1 MKRANNPAR
10 KRPLWYFVR
19 EAKKKY
25 PSKVSDH
32 GFIARYV
39 DSLLAKKGKELCQ
52 VCPASWKKRVQNLP
66 RLLDDARKCK
76 ELKRPIKVFISKVPV
91 S

>member
-10 KRPLWYFVR
+10 KRLLWYFVR
-19 EAKKKY
+19 EAKKKH

-39 DSLLAKKGKELCQ
+39 DSLLAKEGKELYQ
-52 VCPASWKKRVQNLP
+52 VCPVSWNKR
-66 RLLDDARKCK
+66 
-76 ELKRPIKVFISKVPV
+76 
-91 S
+91 